1 MDDLSHVFVKSPG
14 DSDESRF
21 TYEEKNKLKKLALE
35 YEVIIKDKGNNNE
48 IKKKK
53 NEAWRVITD
62 RFNATQINGRDKST
76 EKLKNKW
83 KNIMRDCKTAK
94 SKEKQS
100 VYRTGGGQ
108 NEIIASEIDHRI
120 ADAFAKEIF
129 PLNNTED
136 SDSNFHGKDV
146 ILVDSVNKEN
156 NNNEKPKSPARKQKS
171 NTSPAP
177 KRIKV
182 EMDNNY
188 QIQMLENVMK
198 KSN

>member
-1 MDDLSHVFVKSPG
+1 M
-14 DSDESRF
+14 
-21 TYEEKNKLKKLALE
+21 KKLVLE

-48 IKKKK
+48 IKK

-62 RFNATQINGRDKST
+62 RFNVTQTNGCDKST

-108 NEIIASEIDHRI
+108 NEIVASEIDHRI
-120 ADAFAKEIF
+120 ADAFAKEIYT
-129 PLNNTED
+129 LNNTKD

-146 ILVDSVNKEN
+146 ILIDPVDK
-156 NNNEKPKSPARKQKS
+156 
-171 NTSPAP
+171 
-177 KRIKV
+177 
-182 EMDNNY
+182 DND
-188 QIQMLENVMK
+188 ISK
-198 KSN
+198 WGKF